1 MNKCDILSLMSKSER
16 ITVAGYFNV
25 SNTRKTLDIHF
36 FPLMLIQFSFKHVA
50 EEFFL
55 LNENSFLWERVC
67 WAHFY
72 DFSVRQKPQKHPD
85 VKISQQV

>member
-36 FPLMLIQFSFKHVA
+36 FPLMLIQFSFKPWQLSYQSMLQRSFF
-50 EEFFL
+50 FFL
-55 LNENSFLWERVC
+55 RKFL
-67 WAHFY
+67 
-72 DFSVRQKPQKHPD
+72 SVGTCLLGAFLRF
-85 VKISQQV
+85 

>member
-36 FPLMLIQFSFKHVA
+36 FPLMLIQFSFKPWQLSYQSMLHRS
-50 EEFFL
+50 FFF
-55 LNENSFLWERVC
+55 NENSFLWERVC
-67 WAHFY
+67 L
-72 DFSVRQKPQKHPD
+72 PQKHPD
-85 VKISQQV
+85 VKISQQF

>member
-36 FPLMLIQFSFKHVA
+36 FPLMLIQFSFKQWQLSYQSMLQRS
-50 EEFFL
+50 FFFKRTFLSVGTCL
-55 LNENSFLWERVC
+55 LGAFLR
-67 WAHFY
+67 F
-72 DFSVRQKPQKHPD
+72 
-85 VKISQQV
+85 